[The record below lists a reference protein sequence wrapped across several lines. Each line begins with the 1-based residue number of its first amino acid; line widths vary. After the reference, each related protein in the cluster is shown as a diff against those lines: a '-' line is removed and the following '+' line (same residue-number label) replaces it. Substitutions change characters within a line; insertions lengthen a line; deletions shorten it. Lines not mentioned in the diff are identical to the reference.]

1 MAPEMSGFLQ
11 LTLVGIHVYLEL
23 IETLKKLCS
32 IHSNGAPL
40 LDENNSRLMNWRVPT
55 SNVQKIELIFKDSP
69 GKPAQ
74 IADLTIHYSNL

>member
-1 MAPEMSGFLQ
+1 MLHK
-11 LTLVGIHVYLEL
+11 VCNIHVSGAYRDP
-23 IETLKKLCS
+23 KKLCS

-40 LDENNSRLMNWRVPT
+40 LDENYSRIMIWRVPT
-55 SNVQKIELIFKDSP
+55 ANVQKIELIFKDSP